1 MAQGDAQTASPRRRA
16 RAPGGVQGNFPQLI
30 RDARDT
36 DERQLRVMFMDEAR
50 FGRINRPVRCWAP
63 GGTRPVVDC
72 QTVREYLYAYGA
84 VCPADGDLVSLV
96 LASMHTV
103 CFELF
108 CAEIAARHPKE
119 LVVLVCDGAA
129 SHTTAELALPENMR
143 IVTLPPYS
151 PELNPTEQLWD
162 LIRERAFSNV
172 AHDSIDAVEDTLVAG
187 LRALEGDPDTIRSLT
202 HRAWI
207 TNPTTLTAG

>member
-1 MAQGDAQTASPRRRA
+1 
-16 RAPGGVQGNFPQLI
+16 
-30 RDARDT
+30 
-36 DERQLRVMFMDEAR
+36 MFMDEAR

-63 GGTRPVVDC
+63 AGTRPPVDC

-84 VCPADGDLVSLV
+84 LCPADGALVSLV
-96 LASMHTV
+96 LPSMHTA

-108 CAEIAARHPKE
+108 CAEVSARCAGE

-129 SHTTAELALPENMR
+129 SHTTGELVLPENIR

-162 LIRERAFSNV
+162 PIRERWFSNV

-187 LRALEGDPDTIRSLT
+187 LRALEGDPEAIC
-202 HRAWI
+202 
-207 TNPTTLTAG
+207 TLTNRDWIIHSTNLIAA